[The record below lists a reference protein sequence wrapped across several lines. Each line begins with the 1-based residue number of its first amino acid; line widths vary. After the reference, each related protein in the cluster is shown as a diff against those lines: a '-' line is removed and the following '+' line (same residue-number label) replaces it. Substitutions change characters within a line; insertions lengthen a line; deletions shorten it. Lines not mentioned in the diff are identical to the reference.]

1 MEKLHRDELILI
13 GLNLSIN
20 DIFNLSETNKKLNKV
35 FDERF
40 WKLKVDRDYPNFIN
54 RQETFKDQY
63 IFLTETLTN
72 RNFEIMIEKPYI
84 LNRIINQS
92 HPIYNLFDLLYWGSI
107 HVNGTDK
114 KEAIEYRF
122 TKAILN
128 DDLYHYR
135 SKELDRFKSFLSGKP
150 YSDVPTYVY
159 EQIIEY
165 WDVIVDSS
173 KWIWHHDVNDYIK
186 SLKDFEYRF
195 QQFVIENT
203 GNDVRRDIKET
214 QKKWYDDLDEA
225 VYDDEE
231 VEFLQILHDG
241 VKSKKLDI
249 FDPIDFDLIMKKL
262 KT

>member
-13 GLNLSIN
+13 GLNLSID
-20 DIFNLSETNKKLNKV
+20 DIFALSAVNKKLNKL

-63 IFLTETLTN
+63 IFLREILTN

-84 LNRIINQS
+84 LNRITNQS
-92 HPIYNLFDLLYWGSI
+92 HSIYNLFDLLYWGSI
-107 HVNGTDK
+107 QVSGIDK

-135 SKELDRFKSFLSGKP
+135 SKELDRFKSFLSGKLNTDTNIP
-150 YSDVPTYVY
+150 SY
-159 EQIIEY
+159 EVIIEY
-165 WDVIVDSS
+165 WDVILDNST
-173 KWIWHHDVNDYIK
+173 WIFHRDVNDYIK

-203 GNDVRRDIKET
+203 GNDVRRDIKEI
-214 QKKWYDDLDEA
+214 QKKWFDDLDEA
-225 VYDDEE
+225 VYDDEK

-241 VKSKKLDI
+241 IKNKKLDI
-249 FDPIDFDLIMKKL
+249 FDPIDFDLIIKKL
-262 KT
+262 KK